1 MSKAILVFDMPDKCM
16 ECPCCNC
23 NEYDTYCGMTDMQ
36 LKYDFEQHA
45 YVKPDW
51 CPLKPVPEKQIYYTL
66 NDYDN
71 ASMDGWN
78 ECIDTILGETE

>member
-1 MSKAILVFDMPDKCM
+1 MSKAVLVFDMPDKCM

-23 NEYDTYCGMTDMQ
+23 TEYDTYCGMTDMQ

-51 CPLKPVPEKQIYYTL
+51 CPLKPLPEKEYGADLFDEYETGWEF
-66 NDYDN
+66 
-71 ASMDGWN
+71 GWN
-78 ECIDTILGETE
+78 RCIDEILRRK